1 MNDEAQLEVRYVP
14 IGDVH
19 PWEKNPKK
27 HNIPAIIAS
36 IKRFGLLKPISVQKG
51 TMMVIV
57 KRWEDLTGLK
67 AVRPSP
73 AK

>member
-1 MNDEAQLEVRYVP
+1 MSDEAQLEVRYVP
-14 IGDVH
+14 
-19 PWEKNPKK
+19 
-27 HNIPAIIAS
+27 
-36 IKRFGLLKPISVQKG
+36 
-51 TMMVIV
+51 MMELDPVYCDVIV